1 LAPLSLE
8 HLNQVVDIE
17 AASFD
22 HPWPRG
28 LFLGELAVPQARDR
42 VALLQPAGM
51 VLAFILL
58 WLSAGRARVQNL
70 AVHPAFRRRGIGRWL
85 LLSTLAEAKAAGA
98 LSVVLEVRT
107 GNQAAKRLYA
117 SLGFQ
122 PRELRP
128 GYYREQGEDALVML
142 RSLEGLPGLTSEK
155 S

>member
-1 LAPLSLE
+1 MAPMGPE
-8 HLNQVVDIE
+8 HINQVMDIE

-28 LFLGELAVPQARDR
+28 LFLSELPIPQARGQ
-42 VALLQPAGM
+42 VALLLPAGM
-51 VLAFILL
+51 VLAFICL
-58 WLSAGRARVQNL
+58 WLSQGRARVQNL

-85 LLSTLAEAKAAGA
+85 LLNTLTEAKAAGA
-98 LSVVLEVRT
+98 ISAALEVRA

-122 PRELRP
+122 PRAVRP

-142 RSLEGLPGLTSEK
+142 RSLEGLPCLPGEK